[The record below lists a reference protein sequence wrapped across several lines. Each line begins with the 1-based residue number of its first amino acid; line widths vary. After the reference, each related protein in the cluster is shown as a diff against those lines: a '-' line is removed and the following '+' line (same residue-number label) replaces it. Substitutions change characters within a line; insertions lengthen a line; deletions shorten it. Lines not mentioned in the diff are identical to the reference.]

1 MTRPPTRIIVISIV
15 LLGFLAWSIHVV
27 RWLPFPVVGEQAH
40 DGYQRVSGVVHVHTT
55 LSDGAATPDE
65 VIAAARAAGLKFVV
79 ITDHNNLDAKKWE
92 GYHDGVLVIVGT
104 EVSTTAGHVLGLGIE
119 DPVFRFSGDARDA
132 LDDIETLHGVAFA
145 AHPTSPR
152 PDFKWSG
159 WDLPGPWGIEV
170 VNGDSQWRAAGWMRL
185 ARTLTLYP
193 LNHEYALL
201 GSLTSPADALA
212 RWDEVLKRRPAAAL
226 AGADAHGQIPIRKD
240 RAIRFPSYASLFA
253 VARNHVLLSRP
264 LTGDAQVDIPAIVRA
279 LALGR
284 SFVGLDA
291 LAPADG
297 FSFTTGGGPETP
309 RIPWSMGDV
318 VPPEKGLRLRAG
330 GRLPE
335 RTRLTLLRDGSALTG
350 AEGAIDVEVPG
361 PGVYRVE
368 ARLPGWDVPWVIS
381 NPISVFPAETAKA
394 RREAAAWPAAPPA
407 PPATRVLDS
416 FDGPTT
422 FHPEFDASSS
432 MAADVIVPKAGAD
445 GSGAAR
451 IQFRLGAPGPG
462 RPYVWCA
469 LVSREPRNLAGAQG
483 LVFSI
488 RGDRAYRIWVQVR
501 DENPASADDGTE
513 WWFASV
519 RTEAEWRRVA
529 VPFATL
535 RSLNPKTDGKLDL
548 DKVRQLVFVI
558 DAGAEKP
565 GAQGTILVDE
575 LGLY

>member
-1 MTRPPTRIIVISIV
+1 MGR
-15 LLGFLAWSIHVV
+15 GA
-27 RWLPFPVVGEQAH
+27 EAA
-40 DGYQRVSGVVHVHTT
+40 SG
-55 LSDGAATPDE
+55 
-65 VIAAARAAGLKFVV
+65 
-79 ITDHNNLDAKKWE
+79 
-92 GYHDGVLVIVGT
+92 
-104 EVSTTAGHVLGLGIE
+104 
-119 DPVFRFSGDARDA
+119 
-132 LDDIETLHGVAFA
+132 
-145 AHPTSPR
+145 
-152 PDFKWSG
+152 
-159 WDLPGPWGIEV
+159 
-170 VNGDSQWRAAGWMRL
+170 
-185 ARTLTLYP
+185 
-193 LNHEYALL
+193 
-201 GSLTSPADALA
+201 PAI
-212 RWDEVLKRRPAAAL
+212 
-226 AGADAHGQIPIRKD
+226 AGADAHGQIPIRKN
-240 RAIRFPSYASLFA
+240 RAVRFPSYASLFA
-253 VARNHVLLSRP
+253 VARNHMLLSRP

-297 FSFTTGGGPETP
+297 FSFTTGGGPEPP

-318 VPPEKGLRLRAG
+318 VPPEPGLRLRAG

-335 RTRLTLLRDGSALTG
+335 RARLTVLRDGVPLAQ
-350 AEGAIDVEVPG
+350 ADRAIDVAAPG

-368 ARLPGWDVPWVIS
+368 ARLPGWDVPWIVA
-381 NPISVFPAETAKA
+381 NPISVFDAAAA
-394 RREAAAWPAAPPA
+394 RTRSEAAAWPPPLPV
-407 PPATRVLDS
+407 PPATRVIDS
-416 FDGPTT
+416 FDATTT
-422 FHPEFDASSS
+422 FHPEFDSSSS
-432 MAADVIVPKAGAD
+432 MAAEVIVPKAGAD

-451 IQFRLGAPGPG
+451 IEFRLGAPGPG

-469 LVSREPRNLAGAQG
+469 LVSREARNLAGAQG

-519 RTEAEWRRVA
+519 RTETEWRRVA
-529 VPFATL
+529 VPFARL

-565 GAQGTILVDE
+565 GTQGTILVDE

>member
-1 MTRPPTRIIVISIV
+1 MTSRRVRIIVFAVLVLV
-15 LLGFLAWSIHVV
+15 LLVGVVNVV
-27 RWLPFPVVGEQAH
+27 RWRPLPVLGEQAQ

-65 VIAAARAAGLKFVV
+65 VIAAAQAAGLRFVV

-92 GYHDGVLVIVGT
+92 GYHDGLLVIVGT
-104 EVSTTAGHVLGLGIE
+104 EISTTAGHVLGLGID
-119 DPVFRFSGDARDA
+119 DPVFRFSGDAQDA

-152 PDFKWSG
+152 TDFKWTG
-159 WDLPGPWGIEV
+159 WDLPGPWGLEV
-170 VNGDSQWRAAGWMRL
+170 VNGDSQWRAAGGMRL
-185 ARTLTLYP
+185 VRTLALYP
-193 LNHEYALL
+193 LNHEYGLL
-201 GSLTSPADALA
+201 KSLTPPTEALA
-212 RWDEVLKRRPAAAL
+212 RWDAILARRPAAAL

-240 RAIRFPSYASLFA
+240 RAIGFPSYVSLFRM
-253 VARNHVLLSRP
+253 ARNHVLLSRP

-297 FSFTTGGGPETP
+297 FSFTTAGGPEAA
-309 RIPWSMGDV
+309 RIPSSMGDV
-318 VPPEKGLRLRAG
+318 VPPAPGLRLRAG

-335 RTRLTLLRDGSALTG
+335 RTHLTLFRDGRAI
-350 AEGAIDVEVPG
+350 ADADRAIDIEVPG

-381 NPISVFPAETAKA
+381 NPIYVFPAETAKA
-394 RREAAAWPAAPPA
+394 RHEAAAWPASPPA
-407 PPATRVLDS
+407 PAATRVLDS

-422 FHPEFDASSS
+422 FHPEFDPSSS
-432 MAADVIVPKAGAD
+432 MAPEVIAPKGGPD

-451 IQFRLGAPGPG
+451 IEFRLGAPGPG

-469 LVSREPRNLAGAQG
+469 LVSREPRKLAGAQG

-488 RGDRAYRIWVQVR
+488 RGDRPYRIWVQVR
-501 DENPASADDGTE
+501 DENPVSADDGTE

-519 RTEAEWRRVA
+519 RTEPEWRRVA
-529 VPFATL
+529 VPFARL
-535 RSLNPKTDGKLDL
+535 RSLNPKTDGTLDL
-548 DKVRQLVFVI
+548 DEVRQIVFVI

-565 GAQGTILVDE
+565 GSPGTILLDD